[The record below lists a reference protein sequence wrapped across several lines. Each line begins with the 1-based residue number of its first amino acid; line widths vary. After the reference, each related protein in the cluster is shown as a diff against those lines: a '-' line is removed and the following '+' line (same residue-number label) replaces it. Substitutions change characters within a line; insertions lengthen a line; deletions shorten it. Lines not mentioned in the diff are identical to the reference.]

1 MLFRSAEHF
10 SDSVAGRIQRFEAPG
25 LQAFNFLMDEALG
38 GGGMASRRIDPLG
51 KALGQRALDIEIDVP
66 AEWVR

>member
-1 MLFRSAEHF
+1 MH
-10 SDSVAGRIQRFEAPG
+10 
-25 LQAFNFLMDEALG
+25 EALG

-51 KALGQRALDIEIDVP
+51 KALGQRALDIEIEVP